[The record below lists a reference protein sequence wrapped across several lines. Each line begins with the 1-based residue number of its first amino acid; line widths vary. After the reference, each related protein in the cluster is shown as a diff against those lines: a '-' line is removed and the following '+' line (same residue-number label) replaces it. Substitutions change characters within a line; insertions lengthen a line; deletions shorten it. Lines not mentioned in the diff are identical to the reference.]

1 MNNHV
6 GWKKTTAFIMALTLV
21 AGNMPANVGGFFT
34 VGTGIVATAVPPS
47 ENNSGILYDN
57 ASIINS
63 WTSGDCTV
71 TLDSEG
77 TLTVS
82 KDEGSGNGAMA
93 DYDSAADR
101 PWNNNSSGITSVI
114 IEDGVTT
121 IGNTAFANFSS
132 LNSVT
137 IPGSVN
143 YIGTYSFYKCSSL
156 QLIVIPNSVNIIG
169 NKAFSS
175 CSNLT
180 SVQFNSR
187 TNDLQV
193 NQYGFQNDTITSI
206 TPSNLQYVPI
216 NNPNATPVSLTAADL
231 LSGNIIIKGVSIA
244 YTPVEAKA
252 PTYEENGNIAYYVGT
267 DDKYYSYDETTSSY
281 TEIDLEDTVIS
292 KLEMQ
297 PSMNIVVD
305 SSKMDLNFYVPIA
318 DDYSISDYTVT
329 YGGEDQTLSE
339 IQLSNKNYGVFTVKC
354 AAKNMTDE
362 KQFVI
367 KNGDTQIFSDNIS
380 AAGYLKQLKDH
391 STYGPMVKSMLRYG
405 AAAQNYFGYKTDDPA
420 NSGIEGYGLDTLKEL
435 NIDDNSPTQVQYAQA
450 FDLQYSSYY
459 GMNMTYDYDTS
470 LLIAFRITGSYEAS
484 KAELEEKF
492 VSDTYEVTCEKDNTG
507 NFIIVKVANIPIK
520 KLGEPVFTFGGVYV
534 KATDYLARIANN
546 PEKSDKLR
554 DLCRGLYAFYA
565 SAT

>member
-34 VGTGIVATAVPPS
+34 VGTGIVAAAVPPS
-47 ENNSGILYDN
+47 ENNSGILFDN

-82 KDEGSGNGAMA
+82 KNEGSGNGAMA

-121 IGNTAFANFSS
+121 IGNAAFALFSE

-137 IPGSVN
+137 IPGSVESLG
-143 YIGTYSFYKCSSL
+143 YRAFYNC
-156 QLIVIPNSVNIIG
+156 NI
-169 NKAFSS
+169 S
-175 CSNLT
+175 
-180 SVQFNSR
+180 SVQFSMR
-187 TNDLQV
+187 TNDLKINLQV
-193 NQYGFQNDTITSI
+193 FKNKNSLLTNI

-216 NNPNATPVSLTAADL
+216 NNPNATPVSLTAAEL
-231 LSGNIIIKGVSIA
+231 QSGNIIIKGVSIA

-267 DDKYYSYDETTSSY
+267 DDKYYTYDETTSSY
-281 TEIDLEDTVIS
+281 TEIDLEYTVIP

-435 NIDDNSPTQVQYAQA
+435 NIDDNSPSQVQYTQA

-520 KLGEPVFTFGGVYV
+520 KLGEPVFTFGGVDV

>member
-47 ENNSGILYDN
+47 ENNSGILFDN

-82 KDEGSGNGAMA
+82 KNEGSGNGAMA

-121 IGNTAFANFSS
+121 IGNAAFALFSE

-137 IPGSVN
+137 IPGSVESLG
-143 YIGTYSFYKCSSL
+143 YRAFYNC
-156 QLIVIPNSVNIIG
+156 NI
-169 NKAFSS
+169 S
-175 CSNLT
+175 
-180 SVQFNSR
+180 SVQFSMR
-187 TNDLQV
+187 TNDLKINLQV
-193 NQYGFQNDTITSI
+193 FKNKNSLLTNI

-216 NNPNATPVSLTAADL
+216 NNPNATPVSLTAAEL
-231 LSGNIIIKGVSIA
+231 QSGNIIIKGVSIA

-267 DDKYYSYDETTSSY
+267 DDKYYTYDETTSSY
-281 TEIDLEDTVIS
+281 TEIDLEYTVIP

-507 NFIIVKVANIPIK
+507 NFIIVKVANIPIM
-520 KLGEPVFTFGGVYV
+520 KLGEPVFTFGGVDV

>member
-21 AGNMPANVGGFFT
+21 AGNMPANVGGLFT

-47 ENNSGILYDN
+47 ENNSGKLFDN
-57 ASIINS
+57 VSIINS

-82 KDEGSGNGAMA
+82 KNEGSGNGAMA
-93 DYDSAADR
+93 DYDSADYR
-101 PWNNNSSGITSVI
+101 PWNNNLSYIKSIV
-114 IEDGVTT
+114 IEDGVTY
-121 IGNTAFANFSS
+121 IGINSFTDCSNVT
-132 LNSVT
+132 SVT
-137 IPGSVN
+137 ISDTVINIAGGAFQKCSALESLIIPSSVEN
-143 YIGTYSFYKCSSL
+143 LGYRAFYKCNISTL
-156 QLIVIPNSVNIIG
+156 QFKSRIIDLTINSQG
-169 NKAFSS
+169 FKYSE
-175 CSNLT
+175 LT
-180 SVQFNSR
+180 N
-187 TNDLQV
+187 
-193 NQYGFQNDTITSI
+193 I
-206 TPSNLQYVPI
+206 TPNNLQYVPF
-216 NNPNATPVSLTAADL
+216 NNSNAEPASLTAAEL
-231 LSGNIIIKGVSIA
+231 ESGNIIIKGVSIA

-267 DDKYYSYDETTSSY
+267 DDKYYTYDETTSSY
-281 TEIDLEDTVIS
+281 TEIDLEDTVIP

-420 NSGIEGYGLDTLKEL
+420 NSGIEGYGLETLKEL
-435 NIDDNSPTQVQYAQA
+435 RIDDNSPTQVQYAQA

-492 VSDTYEVTCEKDNTG
+492 VSNTYEVTCEKDNTG

-520 KLGEPVFTFGGVYV
+520 KLGEPVFTLGGVDV

-565 SAT
+565 STT

>member
-47 ENNSGILYDN
+47 ENNSGILFDN

-82 KDEGSGNGAMA
+82 KNEGSGNGAMA

-121 IGNTAFANFSS
+121 IGNAAFALFSE

-137 IPGSVN
+137 IPGSVESLG
-143 YIGTYSFYKCSSL
+143 YRAFYNC
-156 QLIVIPNSVNIIG
+156 NI
-169 NKAFSS
+169 S
-175 CSNLT
+175 
-180 SVQFNSR
+180 SVQFSMR
-187 TNDLQV
+187 TNDLKINLQV
-193 NQYGFQNDTITSI
+193 FKNKNSLLTNI

-216 NNPNATPVSLTAADL
+216 NNPNATPVSLTAAEL
-231 LSGNIIIKGVSIA
+231 QSGNIIIKGVSIA

-267 DDKYYSYDETTSSY
+267 DDKYYTYDETTSSY
-281 TEIDLEDTVIS
+281 TEIDLEDTVIP

-367 KNGDTQIFSDNIS
+367 KNGDTQLFSDNIS

-435 NIDDNSPTQVQYAQA
+435 NIDDNSPSQVQYTQA

-520 KLGEPVFTFGGVYV
+520 KLGEPVFTFGGVDV
-534 KATDYLARIANN
+534 KATDYLARIVNN

-554 DLCRGLYAFYA
+554 DLCRGIYAFYA

>member
-47 ENNSGILYDN
+47 ENNSGKLFDN

-82 KDEGSGNGAMA
+82 KNEGSGNGAMA

-121 IGNTAFANFSS
+121 IGNAAFALFSE

-137 IPGSVN
+137 IPGSVESLG
-143 YIGTYSFYKCSSL
+143 YRAFYNC
-156 QLIVIPNSVNIIG
+156 NI
-169 NKAFSS
+169 S
-175 CSNLT
+175 
-180 SVQFNSR
+180 SVQFSMR
-187 TNDLQV
+187 TNDLKINLQV
-193 NQYGFQNDTITSI
+193 FKNKNSLLTNI

-216 NNPNATPVSLTAADL
+216 NNPNATPASLTAAELD
-231 LSGNIIIKGVSIA
+231 SGNIIIKGVSIA

-267 DDKYYSYDETTSSY
+267 DDKYYTYDETTSSY
-281 TEIDLEDTVIS
+281 TEIDLEYTVIP

-367 KNGDTQIFSDNIS
+367 KNGDTQIFSENIS

-405 AAAQNYFGYKTDDPA
+405 AAAQYYFGYKTDDPA

-520 KLGEPVFTFGGVYV
+520 KLGEPVFTFGGVDV

-546 PEKSDKLR
+546 TEKSDKLR

>member
-47 ENNSGILYDN
+47 ENNSGILFDN

-82 KDEGSGNGAMA
+82 KNEGSGNGAMA

-121 IGNTAFANFSS
+121 IGNAAFALFSE

-137 IPGSVN
+137 IPGSVESLG
-143 YIGTYSFYKCSSL
+143 YRAFYNC
-156 QLIVIPNSVNIIG
+156 NI
-169 NKAFSS
+169 S
-175 CSNLT
+175 
-180 SVQFNSR
+180 SVQFSMR
-187 TNDLQV
+187 TNDLKINLQV
-193 NQYGFQNDTITSI
+193 FKNKNSLLTNI

-216 NNPNATPVSLTAADL
+216 NNPNATPVSLTAAEL
-231 LSGNIIIKGVSIA
+231 QSGNIIIKGVSIA

-267 DDKYYSYDETTSSY
+267 DDKYYTYDETTSSY
-281 TEIDLEDTVIS
+281 TEIDLEYTVIP

-435 NIDDNSPTQVQYAQA
+435 NIDDNSPSQVQYAQA

-507 NFIIVKVANIPIK
+507 NFIIVKVANIPIM
-520 KLGEPVFTFGGVYV
+520 KLGEPVFTFGGVDV

>member
-47 ENNSGILYDN
+47 QNNSGILFEN
-57 ASIINS
+57 ASLINS

-82 KDEGSGNGAMA
+82 KNEGSGNGAMA
-93 DYDSAADR
+93 DYGSAADR
-101 PWNNNSSGITSVI
+101 PWHSISSDIKSVI

-121 IGNTAFANFSS
+121 VGNAAFALFSG

-137 IPGSVN
+137 IPGSVEMLG
-143 YIGTYSFYKCSSL
+143 YRSFYSCNLSSL
-156 QLIVIPNSVNIIG
+156 H
-169 NKAFSS
+169 FD
-175 CSNLT
+175 T
-180 SVQFNSR
+180 R
-187 TNDLQV
+187 TNDLTLNVQAFKT
-193 NQYGFQNDTITSI
+193 NPFTTTDI
-206 TPSNLQYVPI
+206 TPNNLQYVPI
-216 NNPNATPVSLTAADL
+216 NNSNAEPASLTADAL
-231 LSGNIIIKGVSIA
+231 KNGNIIIKGVSIV

-267 DDKYYSYDETTSSY
+267 DDKYYTYDETTSSY
-281 TEIDLEDTVIS
+281 TEIDLEDTVIP

-420 NSGIEGYGLDTLKEL
+420 NSGIEGYGLDTLKKL
-435 NIDDNSPTQVQYAQA
+435 NIDDNSPTQVQYTQA
-450 FDLQYSSYY
+450 FELQYSSYY

-520 KLGEPVFTFGGVYV
+520 KLGEPVFTFGGVDV

>member
-47 ENNSGILYDN
+47 ENNSGKLFEN

-77 TLTVS
+77 TLKVS
-82 KDEGSGNGAMA
+82 KNEGSGNGAMA

-121 IGNTAFANFSS
+121 IGNAAFALFSE

-137 IPGSVN
+137 IPGSVESLG
-143 YIGTYSFYKCSSL
+143 YRAFYNC
-156 QLIVIPNSVNIIG
+156 NI
-169 NKAFSS
+169 S
-175 CSNLT
+175 
-180 SVQFNSR
+180 SVQFSMR
-187 TNDLQV
+187 TNDLKINLQV
-193 NQYGFQNDTITSI
+193 FKNKNSLLTNI

-216 NNPNATPVSLTAADL
+216 NNPNATPVSLTAAEL
-231 LSGNIIIKGVSIA
+231 QSGNIIIKGVSIA

-267 DDKYYSYDETTSSY
+267 DDKYYTYDETTSSY
-281 TEIDLEDTVIS
+281 TEIDLEYTVIP

-367 KNGDTQIFSDNIS
+367 KNGDTQIFSENIS

-520 KLGEPVFTFGGVYV
+520 KLGEPVFTFGGVDV